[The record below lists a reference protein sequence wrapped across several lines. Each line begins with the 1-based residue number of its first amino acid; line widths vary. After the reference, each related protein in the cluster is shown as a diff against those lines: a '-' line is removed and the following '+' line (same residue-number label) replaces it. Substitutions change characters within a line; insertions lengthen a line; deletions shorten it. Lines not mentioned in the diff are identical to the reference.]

1 MTRLLAAL
9 LLSLA
14 AAPAM
19 AATTGAEP
27 VAQVATADL
36 SELVEEKARDT
47 YGPTFP
53 SNGRIT
59 ISFQTDKPE
68 NAVMFSGFWMD
79 TSTGQFVADVVRTNG
94 PVVRIAGLAIVMV
107 DVPVPARRMMPD
119 EILRPGDLQTIE
131 MPFARV
137 GTFAVTDIAELE
149 GMQVRRMLPQGRP
162 VMVQSVMQPLVVGR
176 GDKVSIRY
184 TDGKLALSAPGR
196 ALQDAHRGQ
205 ELRIVNLVSNTSLT
219 GTATGEGIVEVTR

>member
-1 MTRLLAAL
+1 MRPLLALL
-9 LLSLA
+9 LLSLG
-14 AAPAM
+14 AAPLG

-27 VAQVATADL
+27 VAQVATADVTD
-36 SELVEEKARDT
+36 LVEEKARDT
-47 YGPTFP
+47 YGPAFP
-53 SNGRIT
+53 QNGRIT
-59 ISFQTDKPE
+59 ISFQTDKPQ

-79 TSTGQFVADVVRTNG
+79 TSTGQFVADVVRTDG

-119 EILRPGDLQTIE
+119 EIVRAGDLQTIE
-131 MPFARV
+131 MPWARV
-137 GTFAVTDIAELE
+137 GAFAVTDSAELE
-149 GMQVRRMLPQGRP
+149 GMQVRRMLQQGRP
-162 VMVQSVMQPLVVGR
+162 VMLQSVMQPLVIGR

-184 TDGKLALSAPGR
+184 NDGLLALSAPGR